1 MSNLRIL
8 HATSPIAPLMQN
20 DIVFLRLDTPR
31 RAKKTSLEVIQS
43 PYDCFGGEMTSQI
56 DELVR
61 MRDIETLYELM
72 TEDDEWMTQLDAAEG
87 LVKLGDR
94 RGYEFLLSATLSDDD
109 SILEVAQEITDS
121 PEFSRMKMEVEA
133 EQERMHRVRLD
144 SAKKR
149 LQAGGKVFR
158 YKMVYL
164 PAGALMVDDPLSKGF
179 DIPALEEHGLEGWE
193 VVHML
198 PSRRALLVGSID
210 DHFTGAYFLLKKE
223 FLPNESPDLDSP

>member
-1 MSNLRIL
+1 M
-8 HATSPIAPLMQN
+8 A
-20 DIVFLRLDTPR
+20 
-31 RAKKTSLEVIQS
+31 
-43 PYDCFGGEMTSQI
+43 SQI

-61 MRDIETLYELM
+61 MRDVETLYELM

-87 LVKLGDR
+87 LVRLGDR
-94 RGYEFLLSATLSDDD
+94 RGYEFVLSATLSDDE
-109 SILEVAQEITDS
+109 SILEVAQEILES
-121 PEFSRMKMEVEA
+121 PQFMKMRDEVQA
-133 EQERMHRVRLD
+133 ERERGHHLRLE

-149 LQAGGKVFR
+149 LQQGGKVFR

-164 PAGALMVDDPLSKGF
+164 PAGALMGDDPLSKGF
-179 DIPALEEHGLEGWE
+179 DIPALEEYGLEGWE

-223 FLPNESPDLDSP
+223 FLPSEGAELDKG